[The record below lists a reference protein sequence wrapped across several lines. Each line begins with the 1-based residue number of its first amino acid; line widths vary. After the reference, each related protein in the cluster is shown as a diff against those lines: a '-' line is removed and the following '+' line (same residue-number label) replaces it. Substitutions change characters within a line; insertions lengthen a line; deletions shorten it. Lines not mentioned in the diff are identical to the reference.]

1 MNGICPLCGQ
11 KNLCAFSLGQDP
23 ETCWCMTAEVPKEL
37 LSQVPDEKRGKS
49 CICQSC
55 IEKYKSELENSR

>member
-11 KNLCAFSLGQDP
+11 KNLCAFSLGKDP

-37 LSQVPDEKRGKS
+37 LSQVQMKKEEKPVFAS
-49 CICQSC
+49 
-55 IEKYKSELENSR
+55 LA